1 MNKFLKAQETR
12 MKRYAI
18 ESEQRWAEECA
29 SIPHI
34 QFPPEWK
41 VKIIPPFGDAVV
53 RFLVEL
59 PSGKDKSVYLDCRSS
74 LGYFGA
80 DVDVPT
86 PYWEVYPYRGDT
98 ARCHRENVELLLSYI
113 ADEGDEDAQA

>member
-1 MNKFLKAQETR
+1 MDTKN
-12 MKRYAI
+12 YI
-18 ESEQRWAEECA
+18 QRVTLEADQKWIEECEH
-29 SIPHI
+29 IPFI
-34 QFPPEWK
+34 QFPADWK
-41 VKIIPPFGDAVV
+41 VQVIPPFGDAAI
-53 RFLVEL
+53 RFRVLL
-59 PSGKDKSVYLDCRSS
+59 PSGKKKSVYLDVRSS

-80 DVDVPT
+80 DVNVPT